1 MFTRHLPFRLLILLA
16 FCLLGSTFVGAQ
28 DDGELPKP
36 DFLTVRLFEARAP
49 QNATLSEQLFRM
61 KTASQ
66 TDDEKWRAN
75 IQKAYPEAEIQLLQT
90 QHFRAFKS
98 PKPSIVVIGDSDQP
112 HQELHLFTAL
122 GFGEGDKIV
131 TMTLAEVNYY
141 LGPKKQSSVP
151 NAVAN
156 QSFESTPGMTYFFT
170 REEMKLQPQNYSRLL
185 RGRNYDKSFEAKSY
199 YLIVSISYDTE
210 PQTGT
215 AFEIDKASALQAK
228 AAKKAEPQWP
238 AEIKQKS
245 LGGKVQVK
253 ALLSEEGKV
262 ASATIWK
269 STLPEGNQA
278 VLNAVQQWEFPVSE
292 LVGMKP
298 PAIALLSFS
307 VPVPPTAILANLGP
321 PKPEP
326 KNTVKDVIASETQ
339 AAQEK
344 AQIQAA
350 PAKPQTKAPPKK
362 TRRK

>member
-1 MFTRHLPFRLLILLA
+1 MFIRHLPFRLFILLT
-16 FCLLGSTFVGAQ
+16 FCVLGSALAWAQ

-49 QNATLSEQLFRM
+49 QSAAPSEQLFRM

-66 TDDEKWRAN
+66 TDDEKWCAN
-75 IQKAYPEAEIQLLQT
+75 VQKAYPEAEIHLLQT

-98 PKPSIVVIGDSDQP
+98 PKPSIVMIGESDQP

-131 TMTLAEVNYY
+131 TMTVAEVNYY
-141 LGPKKQSSVP
+141 SGPKKQSSIP

-170 REEMKLQPQNYSRLL
+170 RQEMKLTGQTYSRLL
-185 RGRNYDKSFEAKSY
+185 RERNYDRSFEAKSH
-199 YLIVSISYDTE
+199 YLIVSISYDDV

-215 AFEIDKASALQAK
+215 AFEIDKATALQAN
-228 AAKKAEPQWP
+228 ATKKTEPQWP
-238 AEIKQKS
+238 TVIKQNS
-245 LGGKVQVK
+245 LGGKIQVK
-253 ALLSEEGKV
+253 ALLTEEGKV

-269 STLPEGNQA
+269 SSLPEGNQA
-278 VLNAVQQWEFPVSE
+278 VLQAVQQWEFPVSE
-292 LVGMKP
+292 LTGMKP

-307 VPVPPTAILANLGP
+307 VPVPQTALLSIYGP

-326 KNTVKDVIASETQ
+326 KNTVKDVLASEAQ

-344 AQIQAA
+344 AQTQAA
-350 PAKPQTKAPPKK
+350 PAKPQTKTPPKK
-362 TRRK
+362 VRRK